1 MIFMSQSGITAPQ
14 RQVEWD
20 QWYVAH
26 LQLMLTVNG
35 ITSAQRF
42 RLLQGDN
49 APSLALY
56 TVAAPEV
63 FDDPYYLCI
72 RGMGTWLPLV
82 DRRHYRRNL
91 FAGLDAAPEVP
102 ATDVLLVADRDHP
115 GAAPA
120 GLDWTWLQAVAL
132 DGVPAYRG
140 IAVVPNPA
148 ALGTLATNIASY
160 RPITVQYRS

>member
-1 MIFMSQSGITAPQ
+1 MIFMSQSGITAPE

-63 FDDPYYLCI
+63 FDDPYYLSI
-72 RGMGTWLPLV
+72 RGMGAWLPLV
-82 DRRHYRRNL
+82 DRRYYRRNL
-91 FAGLDAAPEVP
+91 FAGLEAAPEVA
-102 ATDVLLVADRDHP
+102 ATDVLLVADRQYP
-115 GAAPA
+115 GSASA
-120 GLDWTWLQAVAL
+120 GLAWTWLPAVAL
-132 DGVPAYRG
+132 DCVPAYRG
-140 IAVVPNPA
+140 IAVVSHPA
-148 ALGTLATNIASY
+148 AVDTLATDIASY
-160 RPITVQYRS
+160 RPITVQYRV